1 MKMEEGCFK
10 NSFSNEPVDICS
22 TTRINLTEISKSKPV
37 SVMFPFVIKFHT
49 LLNTQSPLKNQWNTY
64 LCSFSYC
71 YWTFNQKNDW
81 AHYTTTSSNN
91 DIVWISDYVRH
102 SLTDW

>member
-49 LLNTQSPLKNQWNTY
+49 LLKTQSPLKN
-64 LCSFSYC
+64 
-71 YWTFNQKNDW
+71 
-81 AHYTTTSSNN
+81 
-91 DIVWISDYVRH
+91 R
-102 SLTDW
+102 